1 MSDTCRLF
9 PLFGDPWPSCLL
21 PAHRVQ
27 DELFCCGIISSG
39 PKEKTFYVIKM
50 QECRKE
56 VCPFLILESPRP
68 LSPPWGPWTSINLRI
83 DSSSSVQFQSL
94 SCAWVFVTPWTSPCQ
109 ASLTITH
116 SWSLLKLESV
126 MPSSHLILSR
136 SPLLLPSVFPSIRV
150 FSNESV
156 LCIGWPNNGAS
167 FSASVLQDWLS

>member
-1 MSDTCRLF
+1 MLVCFLLPLREIKMSDTCRLF

-68 LSPPWGPWTSINLRI
+68 LSPPWGPWTS
-83 DSSSSVQFQSL
+83 
-94 SCAWVFVTPWTSPCQ
+94 PCQ

-136 SPLLLPSVFPSIRV
+136 SPLLLPSVFPSIRI
-150 FSNESV
+150 FSREST
-156 LCIGWPNNGAS
+156 LRIRWPKYS
-167 FSASVLQDWLS
+167 FQ